1 MISAAVSSIMEEW
14 ASPGALSDM
23 GVQPMRTCL
32 IYGPPGT
39 GKTRLALWIAA
50 QLDLPVVSARIDG
63 LVSSFLGTTARN
75 IGNLFAFANRYRC
88 LLLLDEFDAVAKLRD
103 DPQEVGEIKRVV
115 NALLQNLDM
124 RHDVG
129 ITVGITNH
137 QRLLDPAVWRRF
149 EVQLEMPRPDFDVR
163 LEIAKSFMPPIT
175 PPDAHLRMIAWFTEG
190 ATGAEIEALVRTYK
204 KSMAVQAD
212 SPRPMLD
219 MLRQFATL
227 NSARIDPER
236 RELLFADAG
245 VLFKT
250 ISRDRR
256 LGVSYEDI
264 GNMAGKDKSTVSRQ
278 ISRSDEALGAT
289 DAS

>member
-1 MISAAVSSIMEEW
+1 
-14 ASPGALSDM
+14 
-23 GVQPMRTCL
+23 
-32 IYGPPGT
+32 
-39 GKTRLALWIAA
+39 
-50 QLDLPVVSARIDG
+50 
-63 LVSSFLGTTARN
+63 
-75 IGNLFAFANRYRC
+75 
-88 LLLLDEFDAVAKLRD
+88 
-103 DPQEVGEIKRVV
+103 
-115 NALLQNLDM
+115 
-124 RHDVG
+124 
-129 ITVGITNH
+129 
-137 QRLLDPAVWRRF
+137 
-149 EVQLEMPRPDFDVR
+149 
-163 LEIAKSFMPPIT
+163 
-175 PPDAHLRMIAWFTEG
+175 MIAWFTEG